1 MTGYAARLRRLV
13 ACTAVATSLAGCA
26 SFAPYFLDRDA
37 PKASELRSSL
47 LLPFNFDLAPAPQ
60 FVQGT
65 EILEE
70 KMVRFLAD
78 SGLQVHRL
86 ALSAT
91 LEEWSLS
98 LKEVGGIESGR
109 PGQLDPE
116 RHEAAR
122 AALVRRVLALQAA
135 DAVVLPTVLAREAHY
150 SGQKLHWDGVWRDA
164 PIDMGGTT
172 RALAYLDGSEFA
184 TSLRVSV
191 YDRSGNK
198 IFERYAGLE
207 PIARYETKQDRWRRV
222 LRTDLF
228 EDDEILDSGVR
239 MAFDPWIEASPVG
252 AE

>member
-1 MTGYAARLRRLV
+1 LSAACV
-13 ACTAVATSLAGCA
+13 ALASLQAGCG

-37 PKASELRSSL
+37 PKAADLRSSL

-60 FVQGT
+60 FVRGS
-65 EILEE
+65 EVLDEKVVRLLE
-70 KMVRFLAD
+70 A
-78 SGLQVHRL
+78 SGLQVNRL

-91 LEEWSLS
+91 LEDWSSS
-98 LKEVGGIESGR
+98 LEEVGGIESERRGK
-109 PGQLDPE
+109 LDRE

-122 AALVRRVLALQAA
+122 VALVRRVLARQAA
-135 DAVVLPTVLAREAHY
+135 DAVILPTVLAREARY

-172 RALAYLDGSEFA
+172 RALAYLDGTEYA
-184 TSLRVSV
+184 TSLRVTI

-198 IFERYAGLE
+198 VFERYAGLE
-207 PIARYETKQDRWRRV
+207 PMARYETKQDHWRRV

-239 MAFDPWIEASPVG
+239 MAFDPWIEAPPIG
-252 AE
+252 AQ